1 MLHPGRISPG
11 VGSGEAMNGVPIGF
25 DWPDIKVRLAR
36 TSEAIQVI
44 KKLWKEGRKGGSG
57 FVDFEGLRLQS
68 LMFDFL

>member
-11 VGSGEAMNGVPIGF
+11 VGSEAMNVVPIGF

-44 KKLWKEGRKGGSG
+44 KKLWKEGR
-57 FVDFEGLRLQS
+57 
-68 LMFDFL
+68 